1 MVKNRVRNRQRV
13 SRGTAVLGTVP
24 PAPIPATERRRATPR
39 VVHPGDPRRP
49 SAALIVTR
57 TLEASSFLVPLPR
70 AASGLSNPSSSRA
83 APAVVHRP
91 AVVPRASILLNPFH
105 LALHLLRLI
114 PCLVEW
120 VPDRIGLAPSSR
132 PRPPLSTSVK
142 LRSELR
148 PSRRRPPS
156 GLPSRKTNPR

>member
-49 SAALIVTR
+49 SAALIVTHN
-57 TLEASSFLVPLPR
+57 LEASSFPVPLPC

-91 AVVPRASILLNPFH
+91 AVVPRAPILPNPDPPRPSPPTT
-105 LALHLLRLI
+105 LHE
-114 PCLVEW
+114 PV
-120 VPDRIGLAPSSR
+120 GAPPRPKSSSR
-132 PRPPLSTSVK
+132 PRPPLPSPRASPPPRRAPSP
-142 LRSELR
+142 RS
-148 PSRRRPPS
+148 PP
-156 GLPSRKTNPR
+156 PQIEPR